1 MKQATF
7 QYKLDHLTTT
17 KTIQIQASHLSKK
30 EEPSFSNN
38 VNIISCVICFFK
50 ESKQNLSF

>member
-30 EEPSFSNN
+30 EEPSFSDN
-38 VNIISCVICFFK
+38 V
-50 ESKQNLSF
+50 LSYHVSFALLKKANKT